1 MSSQY
6 LIKDRTLTEIADAIR
21 QKTGETDPILTNE
34 FAEKILEI
42 ECVES
47 GPNYFEGFYS
57 GAVSGNQVAFQTD
70 LNFRPKVIIA
80 YNLYQLEG
88 YGEDFTAYS
97 GLIYI
102 AIWEETLGQWIVA
115 GPRGSSGT
123 TCIYQE
129 TADIAHLVPYYSEA
143 LEKLIFYMS
152 FGSSVQ
158 GVITSQ
164 EATFQVKIYG

>member
-6 LIKDRTLTEIADAIR
+6 LIKDKTLTEIADAIR
-21 QKTGETDPILTNE
+21 QKTGEVDPILTNE
-34 FAEKILEI
+34 FATKILEI

-57 GAVSGNQVAFQTD
+57 GAVGSDQVAFQAD
-70 LNFRPKVIIA
+70 LNFRPKIVIA
-80 YNLYQLEG
+80 YNLYQLED
-88 YGEDFTAYS
+88 YGDEFTAYS

-102 AIWEETLGQWIVA
+102 AIWEEALGQWIVA

-123 TCIYQE
+123 MHIYQE
-129 TADIAHLVPYYSEA
+129 SADIVHLVPHYDEV
-143 LEKLIFYMS
+143 LEKLTFYMS
-152 FGSSVQ
+152 FGSSFQ
-158 GVITSQ
+158 EVITSQ